1 MLMLKFQINGQD
13 ILITCSRRI
22 DKVGFARACEF
33 VRRADIEIL
42 KMKKASVII
51 LQDQQLNSIVIERLN
66 TDTFTLHVQ
75 YEINSSEVFQIN

>member
-1 MLMLKFQINGQD
+1 MLKLQIYGQD

-22 DKVGFARACEF
+22 DEVGFARACEF
-33 VRRADIEIL
+33 VRRAYIDIL
-42 KMKKASVII
+42 TLKKASIII

-75 YEINSSEVFQIN
+75 YEINCNEVIQIN